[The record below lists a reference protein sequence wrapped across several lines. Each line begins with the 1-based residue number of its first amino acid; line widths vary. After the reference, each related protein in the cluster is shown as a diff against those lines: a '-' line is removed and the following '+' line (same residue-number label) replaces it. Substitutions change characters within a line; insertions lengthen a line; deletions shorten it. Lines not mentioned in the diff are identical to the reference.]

1 MAKTY
6 RGTGDVVRI
15 KSAAAAVTAGTPIV
29 EGGFHGVPQTT
40 VASGGTY
47 SLAITGEHE
56 VSFVT
61 SAVQGST
68 VYITDATG
76 ALTLSSGT
84 GKRVFG
90 KVSAVP
96 GASSTG
102 TYAKEPASGKMW
114 VILAHQNDAAAGA

>member
-1 MAKTY
+1 
-6 RGTGDVVRI
+6 
-15 KSAAAAVTAGTPIV
+15 
-29 EGGFHGVPQTT
+29 
-40 VASGGTY
+40 
-47 SLAITGEHE
+47 

-76 ALTLSSGT
+76 ALTLSPGT

-96 GASSTG
+96 GASNTG

-114 VILAHQNDAAAGA
+114 VILAHQNDAASGS

>member
-1 MAKTY
+1 MATNY

-15 KSAAAAVTAGTPIV
+15 RSAAAAVTAGTPKV

-40 VASGGTY
+40 VATGGTY

-56 VSFVT
+56 VTFVT
-61 SAVQGST
+61 NAVQGST

-114 VILAHQNDAAAGA
+114 VILAHQNDAA